1 MAVVDSSGFAHRLK
15 DIQSFKVMKLLA
27 RANQLQSQGH
37 QVVHME
43 VGEPDFETP
52 AAIVEAGIAALR
64 AGKTKYT
71 SAQGIPEL
79 RELLSRHYAEE
90 HGVDVAPSRI
100 FITAGSSG
108 ALLLVSALLLNP
120 GEGLLMTDPGYPCN
134 RHFLKAFSG
143 EGQLVPVTAADG
155 YQLTPTLVDRHW
167 QSSTR
172 GVLLAS
178 PANPTGAIIDEAVLQ
193 AVAAGVRRRGGHL
206 VVDEIYHG
214 LTYTARKPT
223 SVLAFDPEA
232 FVINSFSK
240 YFGMTGWRLG
250 WLIVPESAVP
260 EVEKLAQNLFICPS
274 SIAQE
279 AALAAFSAEARDIME
294 RQREAFQAR
303 RDFLVPA
310 LRELGFGIERMPEG
324 AFYIY
329 ATMPAGLAADS
340 ETFSDSLLE
349 NHYVAVTPGTDFGFY
364 RADEH
369 LRFSYAQGLD
379 MLELGV
385 DRLQRAVAAY
395 GLS

>member
-1 MAVVDSSGFAHRLK
+1 
-15 DIQSFKVMKLLA
+15 
-27 RANQLQSQGH
+27 
-37 QVVHME
+37 ME

-250 WLIVPESAVP
+250 WLIVPEAAVP
-260 EVEKLAQNLFICPS
+260 DLEKLAQNLFICPS
-274 SIAQE
+274 SVAQE

-340 ETFSDSLLE
+340 EAFSDSLLE

-385 DRLQRAVAAY
+385 DRLHRAVAAY